1 MNKMRVSRQTMRTT
15 RRNERFAC
23 QNVLIDAY
31 IGHVPLLSNEHVA
44 EHDEQILFDNVDDD
58 GER

>member
-1 MNKMRVSRQTMRTT
+1 MRTT
-15 RRNERFAC
+15 RRNERFSC